1 MMRAERN
8 AAKVE
13 ARSVYQGRPGSAR
26 ELRRAGQV
34 VGDSAASEAGG
45 AHSQAGKQLE
55 NSCWNLR
62 EVKAGLNRLHI
73 LYATK
78 V

>member
-13 ARSVYQGRPGSAR
+13 TRSVYQGRLGNAGD
-26 ELRRAGQV
+26 LRRAGQV

-45 AHSQAGKQLE
+45 AHSQASKQLE
-55 NSCWNLR
+55 NSCKLLELER
-62 EVKAGLNRLHI
+62 G
-73 LYATK
+73 
-78 V
+78 